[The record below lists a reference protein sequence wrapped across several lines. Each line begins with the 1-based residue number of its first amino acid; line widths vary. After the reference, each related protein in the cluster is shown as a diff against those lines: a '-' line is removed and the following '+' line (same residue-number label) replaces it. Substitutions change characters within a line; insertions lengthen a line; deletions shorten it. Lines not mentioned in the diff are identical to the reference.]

1 MELGEYDHQAVEA
14 AARALWESH
23 DIYRYDRDGLGPVFS
38 VDTPPPYVS
47 AAHLHVGH
55 AMSYSQPDFIVRY
68 RRMRGERV
76 FYPIGFDDNG
86 LPTERYVEQAYSVR
100 AADMPRAEFVA
111 LCLAETRRTAE
122 RYEDLWRRLGLSLD
136 WSLRYSTIDA
146 RCQRTAQTS
155 FIKLHEAGYLRRAQD
170 PILWCP
176 EDRTSL
182 AQADVEDLERTSRL
196 HTIRF
201 PAQAPQGE
209 AQAPQGEA
217 QAPQGEAQA
226 PQGEALLIAT
236 TRPELLPAC
245 VALYHHPADPR
256 YTGLNPETRARVPLF
271 GYEVP
276 VLADESVD
284 PQYGTGLMMV
294 CTFGD
299 SEDVLKWRRDH
310 LPLRLVVE
318 PDGRLGPLAG
328 EFAGLP
334 LAQARSA
341 IVKALAA
348 AGLLVDSL
356 PVRQV
361 VGVHERCQTPVEF
374 QIRPQWFIAVREH
387 ADRFRARA
395 AELEWIPPYM
405 RRRLEDWIDGL
416 KWDWNITRQRRYG
429 VPFPVWFCTA
439 CATPVLARL
448 QDLPVDPLADEPPAE
463 ACPSCG
469 SALEA
474 DPDVLDTW
482 MTSSLTPQ
490 INDGWALGS
499 GTDPALAPM
508 SMRVQ
513 AFEIIRTWLFYSV
526 VQSELLFGRV
536 PWRTALISGWGLSEQ
551 GKKLSKRDLD
561 RGGSG
566 GSSPRDGR
574 VTGADGFNRY
584 VPDDVMAKYGADA
597 LRLWATKGRIG
608 TDLRYNEKDIRTGRK
623 FAVKLWNVGR
633 FLSLNLG
640 DLDVSAAVP
649 APGERN
655 IVDRWVLAHLAEAV
669 DQTTAAFEAH
679 DYMQAHQAASRMF
692 WSIYCDRYIE
702 MIKDRLG
709 GSLPDSTILDN
720 PLRDIPV
727 LDNPDQDS
735 ARWTLSE
742 SYRVLLGLFAPF
754 APFVTEHMYQQFYRD
769 HEGGVSLHLTRWP
782 VPDERWRGDRSA
794 VDQLAVILDGT
805 RVLRSGQRLGNSAR
819 LSQLTVQAHTPAAE
833 TLLDQ
838 IAEPLR
844 IAARA
849 RTLVRAIHPTG
860 TATHPTGTA
869 THPTGTA
876 THPSGVDGISIG
888 ITV

>member
-14 AARALWESH
+14 AARELWESH
-23 DIYRYDRDGLGPVFS
+23 DIYRYDSGGRGPVFS

-86 LPTERYVEQAYSVR
+86 LPTERYVEQAYGVR
-100 AADMPRAEFVA
+100 AVDMPRAEFTA
-111 LCLAETRRTAE
+111 LCLAETRRVAGD
-122 RYEDLWRRLGLSLD
+122 YEDLWRRLGLSLD

-155 FIKLHEAGYLRRAQD
+155 FIKLYEAGYLRRARD

-201 PAQAPQGE
+201 GGE
-209 AQAPQGEA
+209 RDLE
-217 QAPQGEAQA
+217 
-226 PQGEALLIAT
+226 IAT

-245 VALYHHPADPR
+245 VALYHHPADAR
-256 YTGLNPETRARVPLF
+256 YQGLTAAQVPLF

-276 VLADESVD
+276 VLADEDVD
-284 PQYGTGLMMV
+284 PEYGTGLMMV

-299 SEDVLKWRRDH
+299 SEDVLRWRRDQ
-310 LPLRLVVE
+310 LALRLVVE

-328 EFAGLP
+328 EYAGLTVT
-334 LAQARSA
+334 QARSA
-341 IVKALAA
+341 IVKALAE
-348 AGLLVDSL
+348 AGRLVSSV

-395 AELEWIPPYM
+395 AQLEWIPPFM

-429 VPFPVWFCTA
+429 VPFPVWFCA
-439 CATPVLARL
+439 GCAAPVLARL
-448 QDLPVDPLADEPPAE
+448 EDLPVDPLADRPPVP

-469 SALEA
+469 SGELAP
-474 DPDVLDTW
+474 DPDVMDTW
-482 MTSSLTPQ
+482 LPSSLTPQ
-490 INDGWALGS
+490 VNDGWALG

-526 VQSELLFGRV
+526 VQSELLFGRL
-536 PWRTALISGWGLSEQ
+536 PWRTALISGWGLNEQ
-551 GKKLSKRDLD
+551 GKKLSKRDL
-561 RGGSG
+561 GKGEG
-566 GSSPRDGR
+566 Y
-574 VTGADGFNRY
+574 NRY
-584 VPDDVMAKYGADA
+584 VPGDVMDKYGADA

-623 FAVKLWNVGR
+623 FTVKLWNVGR
-633 FLSLNLG
+633 FLAMNAG
-640 DLDVSAAVP
+640 DPSGAPP
-649 APGERN
+649 APEERD
-655 IVDRWVLAHLAEAV
+655 IVDRWLLSHLADAVAEA
-669 DQTTAAFEAH
+669 TAAFEVH

-692 WSIYCDRYIE
+692 WSIYCDRYLE

-709 GSLPDSTILDN
+709 RDPHLDSPD
-720 PLRDIPV
+720 PDITD
-727 LDNPDQDS
+727 LEYSGRARADRDS
-735 ARWTLSE
+735 ARWTLRE
-742 SYRVLLGLFAPF
+742 SFRVLLGLFAPF
-754 APFVTEHMYQQFYRD
+754 APFLTEHMYQQFYRAQED
-769 HEGGVSLHLTRWP
+769 AVSLHLTGWP
-782 VPDERWRGDRSA
+782 VADERWRGDRSA
-794 VDQLAVILDGT
+794 VDQLAVILDAT
-805 RVLRSGQRLGNSAR
+805 RVLRSAQRLGNSAR
-819 LSQLTVQAHTPAAE
+819 LSQLIVQAHDAQARA
-833 TLLDQ
+833 LLDQ

-844 IAARA
+844 VAARA
-849 RTLVRAIHPTG
+849 EAVVLAP
-860 TATHPTGTA
+860 AE
-869 THPTGTA
+869 
-876 THPSGVDGISIG
+876 HPSGVAG
-888 ITV
+888 ITVGIAV

>member
-1 MELGEYDHQAVEA
+1 MESGEYEHQAVEA
-14 AARALWESH
+14 AARALWEAH
-23 DIYRYDRDGLGPVFS
+23 DIYRYDRAAAGPVFS

-86 LPTERYVEQAYSVR
+86 LPTERYVEQAYGVR
-100 AADMPRAEFVA
+100 AVDMPRAEFVA

-136 WSLRYSTIDA
+136 WSLRYSTIDE

-155 FIKLHEAGYLRRAQD
+155 FVTLHEAGHVRRAQD
-170 PILWCP
+170 PILWCT

-196 HTIRF
+196 HTIVF
-201 PAQAPQGE
+201 AGS
-209 AQAPQGEA
+209 G
-217 QAPQGEAQA
+217 
-226 PQGEALLIAT
+226 GEALPIAT

-245 VALYHHPADPR
+245 VALYHYPADTR
-256 YTGLNPETRARVPLF
+256 YAGRTAATVPLF
-271 GYEVP
+271 GYQVP
-276 VLADESVD
+276 VLADSGVD

-299 SEDVLKWRRDH
+299 SEDVLRWRRDH
-310 LPLRLVVE
+310 LALRLVIE

-328 EFAGLP
+328 EFAGLTVT
-334 LAQARSA
+334 QARSA
-341 IVKALAA
+341 IVKALTE
-348 AGLLVDSL
+348 AGLLTASV

-395 AELEWIPPYM
+395 AELEWIPPFM

-429 VPFPVWFCTA
+429 VPFPVWFCAA
-439 CATPVLARL
+439 CAAPVLARL
-448 QDLPVDPLADEPPAE
+448 DDLPVDPLTDKPPVA

-469 SALEA
+469 AAEFAA
-474 DPDVLDTW
+474 DPDVMDTW

-490 INDGWALGS
+490 INDGWAVS

-513 AFEIIRTWLFYSV
+513 AFEIIRTWLFYTV
-526 VQSELLFGRV
+526 VQSELHFGRV
-536 PWRTALISGWGLSEQ
+536 PWRTALISGLGLSEQ
-551 GKKLSKRDLD
+551 GKKLSKRDLERSTD
-561 RGGSG
+561 
-566 GSSPRDGR
+566 PDGY
-574 VTGADGFNRY
+574 NRY

-597 LRLWATKGRIG
+597 VRLWAANGRIG
-608 TDLRYNEKDIRTGRK
+608 TDLRYNEKDVRTGRK

-633 FLSLNLG
+633 FLSLNLVG
-640 DLDVSAAVP
+640 FRPAEP
-649 APGERN
+649 APAPAPAERN
-655 IVDRWVLAHLAEAV
+655 IVDRWVLSHLADAVAEA
-669 DQTTAAFEAH
+669 TAAFEAH

-692 WSIYCDRYIE
+692 WSVYCDRYIE
-702 MIKDRLG
+702 MIKDRLTL
-709 GSLPDSTILDN
+709 SAQD
-720 PLRDIPV
+720 RDY
-727 LDNPDQDS
+727 
-735 ARWTLSE
+735 ARWTLWE
-742 SYRVLLGLFAPF
+742 SFRILLGLFAPF
-754 APFVTEHMYQQFYRD
+754 APFVTEHMYQQFYRE
-769 HEGGVSLHLTRWP
+769 HEGAVSLHSTRWP
-782 VPDERWRGDRSA
+782 AADPGWASDRSA
-794 VDQLAVILDGT
+794 VDQLAVILDAT
-805 RVLRSGQRLGNSAR
+805 RVLRSADHLGNSAR
-819 LSQLTVQAHTPAAE
+819 LRQLTVQAHTEQASA
-833 TLLDQ
+833 LLDQ

-849 RTLVRAIHPTG
+849 DTLVRGPAHHPAGVPNVTIAIAP
-860 TATHPTGTA
+860 
-869 THPTGTA
+869 
-876 THPSGVDGISIG
+876 
-888 ITV
+888 

>member
-1 MELGEYDHQAVEA
+1 MEPGEYDHQAVEA

-23 DIYRYDRDGLGPVFS
+23 DVYQYDRDGHGPVFS

-86 LPTERYVEQAYSVR
+86 LPTERYVEQAHGVR
-100 AADMPRAEFVA
+100 AADMPRAGFVA
-111 LCLAETRRTAE
+111 LCLAETQRTAE

-146 RCQRTAQTS
+146 RCQRTAQAS
-155 FIKLHEAGYLRRAQD
+155 FVHLHEAGYLRRAQD

-201 PAQAPQGE
+201 GGDRDLE
-209 AQAPQGEA
+209 
-217 QAPQGEAQA
+217 
-226 PQGEALLIAT
+226 IAT

-245 VALYHHPADPR
+245 VALYHHPADTR
-256 YTGLNPETRARVPLF
+256 YAGLATARVPLF
-271 GYEVP
+271 DYEVP
-276 VLADESVD
+276 VLADEDVD
-284 PQYGTGLMMV
+284 PEYGTGLMMV

-299 SEDVLKWRRDH
+299 SEDVLRWRRDH

-318 PDGRLGPLAG
+318 PDGRLGELAG
-328 EFAGLP
+328 QFAGLTVS
-334 LAQARSA
+334 QGRSA
-341 IVKALAA
+341 VVKALDE
-348 AGLLVDSL
+348 AGLLVGSV

-361 VGVHERCQTPVEF
+361 AGVHERCQTPVEF
-374 QIRPQWFIAVREH
+374 QIRPQWFIAVREN

-395 AELEWIPPYM
+395 AELEWIPPFM
-405 RRRLEDWIDGL
+405 QRRLEDWIDGL

-429 VPFPVWFCTA
+429 VPFPVWFCA
-439 CATPVLARL
+439 SCDAAVLARL
-448 QDLPVDPLADEPPAE
+448 EDLPVDPLTDKPPLE

-469 SALEA
+469 SGGLTG
-474 DPDVLDTW
+474 DPDVMDTW

-490 INDGWALGS
+490 INDGWALG

-508 SMRVQ
+508 SIRVQ
-513 AFEIIRTWLFYSV
+513 AFEIIRTWLFYTV

-536 PWRTALISGWGLSEQ
+536 PWRAALISGWGLSEQ

-561 RGGSG
+561 RS
-566 GSSPRDGR
+566 
-574 VTGADGFNRY
+574 TGPEGYNRY

-597 LRLWATKGRIG
+597 LRLWATRGRIG
-608 TDLRYNEKDIRTGRK
+608 TDLRYNEKDVRTGRK
-623 FAVKLWNVGR
+623 FTVKLWNVGR

-640 DLDVSAAVP
+640 DFDAAAP
-649 APGERN
+649 APPPGERD
-655 IVDRWVLAHLAEAV
+655 IVDRWVLSHLAAAVGEA
-669 DQTTAAFEAH
+669 TAAFEEH

-702 MIKDRLG
+702 MIKDRVG
-709 GSLPDSTILDN
+709 DGAGPDSTD
-720 PLRDIPV
+720 PGY
-727 LDNPDQDS
+727 PDRDS
-735 ARWTLSE
+735 ARWTLWE

-754 APFVTEHMYQQFYRD
+754 APFLTEHMYQRFYRPYED
-769 HEGGVSLHLTRWP
+769 AVSLHLTRWP
-782 VPDERWRGDRSA
+782 VPDPRWASDRSA
-794 VDQLAVILDGT
+794 VDQLALILDAT
-805 RVLRSGQRLGNSAR
+805 RVLRSGLRLGNSAR
-819 LSQLTVQAHTPAAE
+819 LSQLIVQAHDAQAE

-849 RTLVRAIHPTG
+849 DAVVRGPAS
-860 TATHPTGTA
+860 
-869 THPTGTA
+869 
-876 THPSGVDGISIG
+876 HPSGVDGITVG
-888 ITV
+888 IVP

>member
-1 MELGEYDHQAVEA
+1 MELGEYDHQEVEA
-14 AARALWESH
+14 AGRALWEAH
-23 DIYRYDRDGLGPVFS
+23 DIYAYDRDAHGPVFS

-55 AMSYSQPDFIVRY
+55 AMSYSQPDFIVRF
-68 RRMRGERV
+68 RRMLGERV

-86 LPTERYVEQAYSVR
+86 LPTERYVEQAYGVR
-100 AADMPRAEFVA
+100 AVDMPRAEFVA
-111 LCLAETRRTAE
+111 LCLAETQRTAE

-155 FIKLHEAGYLRRAQD
+155 FIRLHQAGYLRRAQD

-182 AQADVEDLERTSRL
+182 AQADTDDLERTSRL

-201 PAQAPQGE
+201 PGPDSQP
-209 AQAPQGEA
+209 
-217 QAPQGEAQA
+217 
-226 PQGEALLIAT
+226 LLIAT

-245 VALYHHPADPR
+245 VALYHHPADAR
-256 YTGLNPETRARVPLF
+256 YTGLERATVPLF

-276 VLADESVD
+276 VLTDESVD
-284 PQYGTGLMMV
+284 PEYGTGLMMV

-299 SEDVLKWRRDH
+299 REDVLKWRRDG

-318 PDGRLGPLAG
+318 PDGRLGELAG

-334 LAQARSA
+334 LTQARAA

-348 AGLLVDSL
+348 AGLLVGSV

-429 VPFPVWFCTA
+429 VPFPVWFCTS

-448 QDLPVDPLADEPPAE
+448 QDLPVDPLTDEPPLP

-469 SALEA
+469 SALA
-474 DPDVLDTW
+474 GDPDVMDTW

-490 INDGWALGS
+490 INDGWAS
-499 GTDPALAPM
+499 GRVDPALAPM

-526 VQSELLFGRV
+526 VQSELLFRRV

-561 RGGSG
+561 RST
-566 GSSPRDGR
+566 D
-574 VTGADGFNRY
+574 ADGFNRY

-633 FLSLNLG
+633 FLSLNLDG
-640 DLDVSAAVP
+640 FDPSRTP
-649 APGERN
+649 RPPRPEERN
-655 IVDRWVLAHLAEAV
+655 IVDRWVLSHLAEAV
-669 DQTTAAFEAH
+669 TETTAAFEAH
-679 DYMQAHQAASRMF
+679 DYMQAYQAASRMF
-692 WSIYCDRYIE
+692 WSVYCDRYIE
-702 MIKDRLG
+702 MVKDRLG
-709 GSLPDSTILDN
+709 GDRPNTRDLDTTDSEATDSEATDSDITDSDN
-720 PLRDIPV
+720 RDR
-727 LDNPDQDS
+727 DS
-735 ARWTLSE
+735 ARRTLWE

-754 APFVTEHMYQQFYRD
+754 APFVTEHMYQQFYRPQED
-769 HEGGVSLHLTRWP
+769 AVSLHVTRWP
-782 VPDERWRGDRSA
+782 VPDPSWRSDRSA
-794 VDQLAVILDGT
+794 VDQLAVILDAT
-805 RVLRSGQRLGNSAR
+805 RALRSGQRLGNSAR
-819 LSQLTVQAHTPAAE
+819 LSQLIAHAHTPEAE

-849 RTLVRAIHPTG
+849 RTLVRAP
-860 TATHPTGTA
+860 AP
-869 THPTGTA
+869 
-876 THPSGVDGISIG
+876 HPSGVAG
-888 ITV
+888 ITVGIAVLAVSMIAEDPSPQMGYKSLPRPFWGSGYRAASTGPSRWRRS

>member
-14 AARALWESH
+14 AARELWESH
-23 DIYRYDRDGLGPVFS
+23 DIYAYERDGPGPVFS

-55 AMSYSQPDFIVRY
+55 AMSYSQPDFIVRF
-68 RRMRGERV
+68 RRMLGERV

-86 LPTERYVEQAYSVR
+86 LPTERYVEQAYGIR
-100 AADMPRAEFVA
+100 AVDVPRAEFVA
-111 LCLAETRRTAE
+111 LCLAETQRTAA

-155 FIKLHEAGYLRRAQD
+155 FIKLHESGYLRRVRD

-196 HTIRF
+196 YTIRF
-201 PAQAPQGE
+201 GGPLRDGE
-209 AQAPQGEA
+209 P
-217 QAPQGEAQA
+217 
-226 PQGEALLIAT
+226 LLIAT

-245 VALYHHPADPR
+245 VALYHHPADSR
-256 YTGLNPETRARVPLF
+256 YTGLDRARVPLF
-271 GYEVP
+271 DYEVP
-276 VLADESVD
+276 VHTDESVD
-284 PQYGTGLMMV
+284 PEYGTGLMMV

-310 LPLRLVVE
+310 LALRLVVE

-334 LAQARSA
+334 LTQARSA
-341 IVKALAA
+341 IAKALAS
-348 AGLLVDSL
+348 AGLLVDSV

-387 ADRFRARA
+387 ADRFRARS
-395 AELEWIPPYM
+395 AELEWIPPFM

-429 VPFPVWFCTA
+429 VPFPVWFCA
-439 CATPVLARL
+439 SCARPVLARL
-448 QDLPVDPLADEPPAE
+448 ADLPVDPLADKPPVP

-469 SALEA
+469 ATELVP
-474 DPDVLDTW
+474 DPDVMDTW

-490 INDGWALGS
+490 INDGWALG

-536 PWRTALISGWGLSEQ
+536 PWQTALISGWGLSEQ

-561 RGGSG
+561 KGGSG
-566 GSSPRDGR
+566 GSSPRDS
-574 VTGADGFNRY
+574 GAAGAGGFNRY

-633 FLSLNLG
+633 FLSINLG
-640 DLDVSAAVP
+640 DLDVSMVAP

-655 IVDRWVLAHLAEAV
+655 IVDRWVLSHLADAV
-669 DQTTAAFEAH
+669 AEVTAAFEAY
-679 DYMQAHQAASRMF
+679 DYMQAYQAASRMF

-702 MIKDRLG
+702 MVKDRLA
-709 GSLPDSTILDN
+709 T
-720 PLRDIPV
+720 
-727 LDNPDQDS
+727 DQDGPDRRS
-735 ARWTLSE
+735 AQWTLRE
-742 SYRVLLGLFAPF
+742 SYRVLIGLFAPF
-754 APFVTEHMYQQFYRD
+754 APFVTERMYQRFYVGCD
-769 HEGGVSLHLTRWP
+769 GPVSLHLTRWP
-782 VPDERWRGDRSA
+782 VADERWRGDRSA
-794 VDQLAVILDGT
+794 VDQMAVILDAT
-805 RVLRSGQRLGNSAR
+805 RALRSARRLGNSAR
-819 LSQLTVQAHTPAAE
+819 LSQVIVQALTPAAE
-833 TLLDQ
+833 ALLDQ

-844 IAARA
+844 VAARA
-849 RTLVRAIHPTG
+849 DAVVRGPAG
-860 TATHPTGTA
+860 
-869 THPTGTA
+869 
-876 THPSGVDGISIG
+876 HPSGVAG
-888 ITV
+888 ITVSIA

>member
-1 MELGEYDHQAVEA
+1 MELGEYDHRAVEA
-14 AARALWESH
+14 AVRGLWEAH
-23 DIYRYDRDGLGPVFS
+23 DIYRYDRGGDGPVFS

-86 LPTERYVEQAYSVR
+86 LPTERYVEQAHGVR
-100 AADMPRAEFVA
+100 AVDMTRAEFTA
-111 LCLAETRRTAE
+111 LCLTETRRVAE
-122 RYEDLWRRLGLSLD
+122 RYEDLWRRLGLSVD

-155 FIKLHEAGYLRRAQD
+155 FVTLHQAGYLRRAED

-201 PAQAPQGE
+201 GGPDGQD
-209 AQAPQGEA
+209 
-217 QAPQGEAQA
+217 
-226 PQGEALLIAT
+226 LLIAT

-245 VALYHHPADPR
+245 VALYHHPADTR
-256 YTGLNPETRARVPLF
+256 YAGLERATVPLF

-276 VLADESVD
+276 VLTDESVD
-284 PQYGTGLMMV
+284 PEYGTGLMMV

-310 LPLRLVVE
+310 LDLRLVVE
-318 PDGRLGPLAG
+318 PDGRLGELAG
-328 EFAGLP
+328 EFAGLT
-334 LAQARSA
+334 LAQGRSA
-341 IVKALAA
+341 IVKALDE
-348 AGLLVDSL
+348 AGLLVSSD

-374 QIRPQWFIAVREH
+374 QIRPQWFIAVRER

-395 AELEWIPPYM
+395 AELEWIPPFM

-429 VPFPVWFCTA
+429 VPFPVWFCAA
-439 CATPVLARL
+439 CSAPVLARL
-448 QDLPVDPLADEPPAE
+448 EDLPVDPLADSPPVSS
-463 ACPSCG
+463 CPSCG
-469 SALEA
+469 SAELTP
-474 DPDVLDTW
+474 DPDVMDTW
-482 MTSSLTPQ
+482 MISSLSPQ

-499 GTDPALAPM
+499 GFGTDPALAPM

-536 PWRTALISGWGLSEQ
+536 PWRTALISGWGLTEQ
-551 GKKLSKRDLD
+551 GKKLSKRNLD
-561 RGGSG
+561 
-566 GSSPRDGR
+566 SSTGPDGY
-574 VTGADGFNRY
+574 NRY
-584 VPDDVMAKYGADA
+584 VPDDVMGKYGADA
-597 LRLWATKGRIG
+597 VRLWATRGRIG

-633 FLSLNLG
+633 FLSMNLG
-640 DLDVSAAVP
+640 DLDVSATATAP
-649 APGERN
+649 PPGERD
-655 IVDRWVLAHLAEAV
+655 IVDRWVLSHLADTVAEA
-669 DQTTAAFEAH
+669 TAAFGTH

-692 WSIYCDRYIE
+692 WSVYCDRYLE
-702 MIKDRLG
+702 MIKDRIG
-709 GSLPDSTILDN
+709 ASGD
-720 PLRDIPV
+720 R
-727 LDNPDQDS
+727 DS
-735 ARWTLSE
+735 ARWTLRE
-742 SYRVLLGLFAPF
+742 SFRVLLGLFAPF
-754 APFVTEHMYQQFYRD
+754 APFVTERMYQQFYRT
-769 HEGGVSLHLTRWP
+769 HEGTISLHLTRWP
-782 VPDERWRGDRSA
+782 EPDDRWRGDRPAVEA
-794 VDQLAVILDGT
+794 VDQLTVILDAT
-805 RVLRSGQRLGNSAR
+805 RALRSGLRLGNSAR
-819 LSQLTVQAHTPAAE
+819 LSKLTVQAHDDAARS
-833 TLLDQ
+833 LLDQ

-849 RTLVRAIHPTG
+849 DALILGPAG
-860 TATHPTGTA
+860 
-869 THPTGTA
+869 
-876 THPSGVDGISIG
+876 HPSGVDGITVG
-888 ITV
+888 IAV

>member
-1 MELGEYDHQAVEA
+1 MDPGEYDHQVVEA

-23 DIYRYDRDGLGPVFS
+23 DIYRYESDGGAGGHGPVFS

-86 LPTERYVEQAYSVR
+86 LPTERYVEQAYGVR
-100 AADMPRAEFVA
+100 AVDMPRAEFVA
-111 LCLAETRRTAE
+111 LCLAETQRTAA

-136 WSLRYSTIDA
+136 WSLRYSTIDR

-201 PAQAPQGE
+201 GPG
-209 AQAPQGEA
+209 
-217 QAPQGEAQA
+217 
-226 PQGEALLIAT
+226 LLVAT

-245 VALYHHPADPR
+245 VALYHHPADAR
-256 YTGLNPETRARVPLF
+256 YQGLASAQVPLF
-271 GYEVP
+271 GYQVP
-276 VLADESVD
+276 VLADEDVD
-284 PQYGTGLMMV
+284 LVYGTGLMMV

-299 SEDVLKWRRDH
+299 SEDVARWRRDH
-310 LPLRLVVE
+310 LALRLAVE
-318 PDGRLGPLAG
+318 PDGRMGELAG
-328 EFAGLP
+328 EFAGLTVTH
-334 LAQARSA
+334 ARSA
-341 IVKALAA
+341 VVRALDQ
-348 AGLLVDSL
+348 AGLLSSSV

-395 AELEWIPPYM
+395 AELEWIPPFM

-416 KWDWNITRQRRYG
+416 RWDWNITRQRRYG
-429 VPFPVWFCTA
+429 VPFPVWFCA
-439 CATPVLARL
+439 LCQAPVLARL
-448 QDLPVDPLADEPPAE
+448 EDLPVDPLTDKPPVS

-469 SALEA
+469 HGELAA
-474 DPDVLDTW
+474 DPDVMDTW

-490 INDGWALGS
+490 INDGWALG

-513 AFEIIRTWLFYSV
+513 AFEIIRTWLFYTV

-561 RGGSG
+561 RSNE
-566 GSSPRDGR
+566 PDGY
-574 VTGADGFNRY
+574 NRY
-584 VPDDVMAKYGADA
+584 VPDDVMARYGADA
-597 LRLWATKGRIG
+597 LRLWATRGRIG
-608 TDLRYNEKDIRTGRK
+608 TDLRYNEKDVRTGRK
-623 FAVKLWNVGR
+623 FTVKLWNVGR
-633 FLSLNLG
+633 FLSMNLG
-640 DLDVSAAVP
+640 DFDPARTALVPSA
-649 APGERN
+649 ERN
-655 IVDRWVLAHLAEAV
+655 IVDRWALSHLADTVHEA
-669 DQTTAAFEAH
+669 TAAFEAH

-702 MIKDRLG
+702 MIKDRVG
-709 GSLPDSTILDN
+709 ET
-720 PLRDIPV
+720 
-727 LDNPDQDS
+727 S
-735 ARWTLSE
+735 ARWTLWE
-742 SYRVLLGLFAPF
+742 SYRVLIGLFAPF
-754 APFVTEHMYQQFYRD
+754 APYLTEHMYQRFYRD
-769 HEGGVSLHLTRWP
+769 HEDAVSLHLTRWP
-782 VPDERWRGDRSA
+782 AADPLWASDRSA
-794 VDQLAVILDGT
+794 VDQLAVILDAT
-805 RVLRSGQRLGNSAR
+805 RVLRSGLRLGNSSR
-819 LSQLTVQAHTPAAE
+819 LSRLVLRADSPAAE
-833 TLLDQ
+833 ALLAQ

-844 IAARA
+844 VAARA
-849 RTLVRAIHPTG
+849 DAVLLGQAE
-860 TATHPTGTA
+860 
-869 THPTGTA
+869 
-876 THPSGVDGISIG
+876 HPSGVPGIEVSI
-888 ITV
+888 VP